1 MLPCGRGPSVCIIL
15 CALAEEDYQYVL
27 SYAPFQKRIISMH
40 YHMCPSRRELSACI
54 SICALAGG
62 DCEHILIEILHIF
75 PSLSLYIYIYI
86 YCPDWRFAIGTLLI
100 IIRRYLIKKVHRS
113 VRIEIDVTVS
123 RMSTHKLLILKRED
137 VVATHNT
144 TPVK

>member
-1 MLPCGRGPSVCIIL
+1 MYVWFACGG
-15 CALAEEDYQYVL
+15 AGEEEEEDADVHL
-27 SYAPFQKRIISMH
+27 NSNNPTLK
-40 YHMCPSRRELSACI
+40 
-54 SICALAGG
+54 GG
-62 DCEHILIEILHIF
+62 
-75 PSLSLYIYIYI
+75 
-86 YCPDWRFAIGTLLI
+86 
-100 IIRRYLIKKVHRS
+100 KKIHRS